1 MDQTSL
7 TRRNLTL
14 APLGMAP
21 VQDASPY
28 ACTPKGARLIGAAGV
43 DGVHYCFVRGFAETV
58 FAVSP
63 MNAPGEQVH
72 PIARSFPELLR
83 LLLACGSADALEQ
96 AWQWDEA
103 QFDAYLRENRPGE
116 AAQAALDAIAEAF
129 SLTPMEAPY
138 AYLHALQAGFDRRR
152 IRMTGVPAPQ
162 PQTEPERPTQPAE
175 VCAASVETAS
185 ASAQA
190 DAPTA
195 PETPETPDAPWAVYF
210 EGGFAGAG
218 GRTKPGEALETG
230 CTFDWAG
237 ECWCVPAVYAC
248 GKGLVADVCRRIPAD
263 MMRAFLEKWALSPE
277 EDGADR
283 TADQRLQ
290 IEAENPLE
298 LEAAY
303 TVEIN
308 GRAAP
313 QSKAARTWWLPM
325 YPDACGGDARAAVA
339 HYGLDAADCWVIE
352 RVSFPWAT
360 ARRPQLRTLRLTLAQ
375 QPQRLPVGRFVTD
388 GKTADFSLRHPV
400 TGEVVVLH
408 VLEHTAQTM
417 RSAAVALP
425 GCELPA
431 HCVQLRYTLTPP
443 QPEGSLRLT
452 DCAPADR
459 PRCAAG
465 HEESASLF
473 STGIAFLLP
482 ESEES
487 GVQCAC
493 SSLRFEPAAC
503 VEWRADFF
511 GKTRP
516 DTAVTL
522 L

>member
-14 APLGMAP
+14 APLGIAP
-21 VQDASPY
+21 VQDAAPY

-72 PIARSFPELLR
+72 PIARSFSELLR

-103 QFDAYLRENRPGE
+103 RFDAYLQENRPGE

-129 SLTPMEAPY
+129 SLAPMDAPY
-138 AYLHALQAGFDRRR
+138 AYLHALQAGFDSRRV
-152 IRMTGVPAPQ
+152 RMTGVPAPQ
-162 PQTEPERPTQPAE
+162 PRTEPERPTQPAE
-175 VCAASVETAS
+175 TTS
-185 ASAQA
+185 
-190 DAPTA
+190 A
-195 PETPETPDAPWAVYF
+195 PETPDTPAAPWAVYF

-218 GRTKPGEALETG
+218 GRTRPGEALETG
-230 CTFDWAG
+230 CTFEWAG
-237 ECWCVPAVYAC
+237 ETWRVPAVYAC
-248 GKGLVADVCRRIPAD
+248 GRGLVADVCRRIPSD
-263 MMRAFLEKWALSPE
+263 VMRAFLEKWALSPE
-277 EDGADR
+277 EDGTDR
-283 TADQRLQ
+283 TEDQRLQ

-298 LEAAY
+298 LETAY

-313 QSKAARTWWLPM
+313 QSKAARTCWLPM

-339 HYGLDAADCWVIE
+339 HYGLDAAGCWVIE
-352 RVSFPWAT
+352 RVSFPWVT
-360 ARRPQLRTLRLTLAQ
+360 ARRPQLRTLRLTLTQ
-375 QPQRLPVGRFVTD
+375 QPQRLPAGRFVTD
-388 GKTADFSLRHPV
+388 GETADFSLRHPV

-443 QPEGSLRLT
+443 QPGDSLRLT
-452 DCAPADR
+452 DCTPADP

-465 HEESASLF
+465 HEQSAGLF
-473 STGIAFLLP
+473 STGIAFMLP
-482 ESEES
+482 ESAEP

-493 SSLRFEPAAC
+493 SSMRFAPAAC

-516 DTAVTL
+516 DTDVTL